1 MSIERQIQ
9 KIATEELKRQL
20 DEIEKR
26 FTGLLEKELD
36 EIRKQLLD
44 ISSRTEN
51 LENELSDRWNVL
63 VKLRKYTLD
72 QMVSEYK
79 RIMDIIRPGK
89 EEPAENAET

>member
-1 MSIERQIQ
+1 MSIERQIR

-20 DEIEKR
+20 DELEKR
-26 FTGLLEKELD
+26 FMGLLEKELD

-51 LENELSDRWNVL
+51 LEHELSDRWNVL

>member
-1 MSIERQIQ
+1 MSIERQIR
-9 KIATEELKRQL
+9 KIATEELKRQS
-20 DEIEKR
+20 DELEKR
-26 FTGLLEKELD
+26 FMGLLEKELD

>member
-1 MSIERQIQ
+1 MSIERQIR

-20 DEIEKR
+20 DELEKR
-26 FTGLLEKELD
+26 FMGLLEKELD

-51 LENELSDRWNVL
+51 LETELSDRWNVL